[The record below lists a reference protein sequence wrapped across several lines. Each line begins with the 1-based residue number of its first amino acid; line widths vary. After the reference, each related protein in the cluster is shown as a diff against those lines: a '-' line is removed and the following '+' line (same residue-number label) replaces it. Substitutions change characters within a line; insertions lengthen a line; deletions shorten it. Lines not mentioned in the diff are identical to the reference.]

1 MAGWIA
7 QWRETSQMPV
17 WSYMPF
23 QRPDFSMSNELK
35 MKEACMEKYLEQLG
49 ACQPAT
55 IPCEPG
61 TWDQLDE
68 TVRSWHSSVAASCS
82 SSCLIFVFFSFFFV
96 DVSPA
101 EQNAGKL
108 TAATPSRATLSD

>member
-1 MAGWIA
+1 VGGWIA

-17 WSYMPF
+17 WSYVPF
-23 QRPDFSMSNELK
+23 QRPDFSVSNELK

-55 IPCEPG
+55 IRCEPG

-82 SSCLIFVFFSFFFV
+82 SFCLIFIFFSFFLWMFHLQSKMLASLLR
-96 DVSPA
+96 D
-101 EQNAGKL
+101 
-108 TAATPSRATLSD
+108 TFSRHSE